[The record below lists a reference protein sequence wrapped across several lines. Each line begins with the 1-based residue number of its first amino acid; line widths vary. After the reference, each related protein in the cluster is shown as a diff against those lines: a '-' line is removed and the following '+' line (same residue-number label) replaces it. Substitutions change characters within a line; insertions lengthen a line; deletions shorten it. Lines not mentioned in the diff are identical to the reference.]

1 MLRLSID
8 FECPAPGWWEKG
20 GHELWTSVAE
30 AFDGSS
36 VVLDDSLA
44 ESWLL
49 RAREIPGWDG
59 GPDYAPHPIALSPVN
74 DDEDFI

>member
-8 FECPAPGWWEKG
+8 FECPAPSWWEKG
-20 GHELWTSVAE
+20 GRELWTSVAE

-44 ESWLL
+44 KSWLV
-49 RAREIPGWDG
+49 RASEIPGWHG
-59 GPDYAPHPIALSPVN
+59 GPDYAPHPIAISTVG
-74 DDEDFI
+74 DDEEFI